1 MNLKDTPW
9 KTPIGETN
17 HYLVF
22 KDKYPVAEGHLLFV
36 PKEDHIVY
44 LDKCFIGAYNQGQ
57 LWLKEKFCTGY
68 NIGINMGEDA
78 GQTIMYPHVHLIPRR
93 EGDLGRYENGTPYDP
108 TGGVRNVIPDK
119 GNYKTYIG

>member
-9 KTPIGETN
+9 KDPIGETN
-17 HYLVF
+17 YYLVF

-36 PKEDHIVY
+36 PREDHIVY
-44 LDKCFIGAYNQGQ
+44 LDECFIGAYNQGQ

-68 NIGINMGEDA
+68 NIGINIGEDA
-78 GQTIMYPHVHLIPRR
+78 GQTIMYPRVHLIPRS

-119 GNYKTYIG
+119 GNYKTCIG

>member
-68 NIGINMGEDA
+68 NIGINMGENA

-119 GNYKTYIG
+119 GNYKTCIG